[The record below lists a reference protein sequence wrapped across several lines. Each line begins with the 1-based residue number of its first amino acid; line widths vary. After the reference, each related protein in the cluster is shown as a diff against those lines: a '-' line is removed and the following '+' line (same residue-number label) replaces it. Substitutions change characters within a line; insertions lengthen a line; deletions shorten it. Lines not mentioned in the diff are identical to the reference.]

1 MTDFLDLL
9 NKNSGALSAVFSGV
23 VTVATV
29 IYAWLTA
36 KLVQET
42 RQMRQ
47 VQTEPRIQVT
57 YRVSEH
63 WINFLDISVRNIGLG
78 PAHDIQ
84 FKVRGET
91 DLPGT
96 QEVIDKLMKLSCFQR
111 GLAYLGPKEE
121 YYSFWTSLVEGDQS
135 KVGSRLV
142 VHATYRSG
150 TGMLYQH
157 DCVVDLSELKGS
169 SRLGEPPLLK
179 IAKHIEEL
187 AKDIHKVTASNQR
200 LNVDA
205 YAKADRDEERA
216 KLEEQFRATRK
227 AAE

>member
-1 MTDFLDLL
+1 MTDLLDTL

-63 WINFLDISVRNIGLG
+63 WINLLDVSVRNIGLG

-96 QEVIDKLMKLSCFQR
+96 KELVEKLMKLACFQR
-111 GLAYLGPKEE
+111 GLAYLGPSEE
-121 YYSFWTSLVEGDQS
+121 YFSFWVSLVEGDQT
-135 KVGSRLV
+135 KVESRV
-142 VHATYRSG
+142 VVEAAYRSA
-150 TGMLYQH
+150 TGVLYQH
-157 DCVVDLSELKGS
+157 DCVIDLSELKGS

-179 IAKHIEEL
+179 IAKHIEAM
-187 AKDIHKVTASNQR
+187 AKDIHNVTAGNQR
-200 LNVDA
+200 AKVDVHT
-205 YAKADRDEERA
+205 KADRDEERA
-216 KLEEQFRATRK
+216 RLEERFNAERK
-227 AAE
+227 SSG